1 MQNTSRNNNKF
12 CGQAWWVLMTKHILK
27 KILSNTIINKKT
39 NITNKIKY
47 IIQTN
52 ILHALAINS
61 EH

>member
-1 MQNTSRNNNKF
+1 MQNTSRNNNKVAV
-12 CGQAWWVLMTKHILK
+12 QAWWVLMTKHILK

-39 NITNKIKY
+39 NWTNKIKY